1 MLGIPDFAIRM
12 SLSSKDIVLHNSR
25 HGGLPIA
32 GVGKSCMLLRYSD
45 DQFSGS
51 YISTIG

>member
-1 MLGIPDFAIRM
+1 MAIMNRPRHRAM
-12 SLSSKDIVLHNSR
+12 PRICPVLPLTR
-25 HGGLPIA
+25 LA